1 LVTGRTTL
9 RSVMMLALL
18 VVSALVAS
26 VGVAVGDGVG
36 VGVADST
43 VQAVHDSGRATLA
56 SPAQRVVV
64 VSDSV
69 GLGAASALPAA
80 FPPGWDVNV
89 IGTPAHFVE
98 MLESVHVRP
107 QLAANPQMFGDH
119 VVIAG
124 GYNYPYWDPARF
136 DRSIDSMIATLTANG
151 VENVYWVTLREVK
164 PQFVSASAWN
174 QVQPYY
180 WYFPTVNEHL
190 RRAVERHPA
199 LTLVDW
205 AAAADRPGLTYDAI
219 HLNTFGAGVYSELV
233 AGVVQDTARRSPN
246 GGVTRIPVGPAGAG
260 AVAINIT
267 STGSRAGGYVAA
279 YPCDTARADVSNL
292 NHVRGQTVAAAAI
305 VPVSSSG
312 EICVYNHQAG
322 HVIVDLF
329 GRFTSDGAATTTGA
343 PARLVDTRTT
353 GRQPAGTT
361 RRVQVTAPTGAAG
374 RADAVAL
381 NATAVEAIADGF
393 VSVHPC
399 SITSPDTSNVNFV
412 AGDTVPNLVVAAPD
426 GAGDIC
432 VTTSATTHVLVDR
445 FTSFATDVAA
455 PPESA
460 PLSLITPRR
469 VVDTRRG
476 GTRPAVGEV
485 VRFTIGEA
493 GLEPSDIGSDGRG
506 GIFANVT
513 IADPGDTGYATVYPC
528 NEARPDTSNVN
539 YVAGRNVA
547 NMVTV
552 RPDSSGAVC
561 VYASTPVDVIVD
573 VLGATGDGFVGIVPE
588 RVVDTRR

>member
-1 LVTGRTTL
+1 VLLAGMIGSTMMPSVGAGVAASPIHPPART
-9 RSVMMLALL
+9 VQPAL
-18 VVSALVAS
+18 AS
-26 VGVAVGDGVG
+26 V
-36 VGVADST
+36 
-43 VQAVHDSGRATLA
+43 
-56 SPAQRVVV
+56 AQRVVV

-69 GLGAASALPAA
+69 GLGAATALPGA

-98 MLESVHVRP
+98 MLESIHVRP

-119 VVIAG
+119 VVVAG

-151 VENVYWVTLREVK
+151 VEHVYWVTLREVK
-164 PQFVSASAWN
+164 PQFVSTSAWN

-199 LTLVDW
+199 LTLIDW

-219 HLNTFGAGVYSELV
+219 HLNSFGAGLYSALV
-233 AGVVQDTARRSPN
+233 ADAVQDANRRSPN
-246 GGVTRIPVGPAGAG
+246 DGVTHIPVGGAGGG

-292 NHVRGQTVAAAAI
+292 NHVRAQTVAAAAI
-305 VPVSSSG
+305 VPVSSGG
-312 EICVYNHQAG
+312 EICVYNQQAG

-329 GRFTSDGAATTTGA
+329 GRFKPDAAGTTGT
-343 PARLVDTRTT
+343 PARLVDTRAT

-361 RRVQVTAPTGAAG
+361 RTVQVTAPTGAIG

-381 NATAVEAIADGF
+381 NVTAVEALADGF

-399 SITSPDTSNVNFV
+399 SITSPDTSNVNFG
-412 AGDTVPNLVVAAPD
+412 AGDTVPNLVVTAPD
-426 GAGDIC
+426 DDGNIC
-432 VTTSATTHVLVDR
+432 VTTSAATHLLVDR
-445 FTSFATDVAA
+445 FTSFARATDPSVDM
-455 PPESA
+455 A
-460 PLSLITPRR
+460 PLQPIAPRR
-469 VVDTRRG
+469 VVDTRRDAA
-476 GTRPAVGEV
+476 PALAGQV
-485 VRFTIGEA
+485 VRFSIGEA
-493 GLEPSDIGSDGRG
+493 GIEPPDIGRDGG
-506 GIFANVT
+506 VFANVT
-513 IADPGDTGYATVYPC
+513 IADPVDTGHATAYPC
-528 NEARPDTSNVN
+528 DQARPDTSNVN

-552 RPDSSGAVC
+552 RPDSHGDVC
-561 VYASTPVDVIVD
+561 VYTLTAVEVIVD
-573 VLGATGDGFVGIVPE
+573 VLGATGDGFAGIVPE